1 MVYTSSIKTKFNI
14 MIYNSIGGLIKDQ
27 EQDLKKGK
35 NKINVDLSNLF
46 KGVYILQFSVKD
58 KLASKIYVIQ

>member
-1 MVYTSSIKTKFNI
+1 